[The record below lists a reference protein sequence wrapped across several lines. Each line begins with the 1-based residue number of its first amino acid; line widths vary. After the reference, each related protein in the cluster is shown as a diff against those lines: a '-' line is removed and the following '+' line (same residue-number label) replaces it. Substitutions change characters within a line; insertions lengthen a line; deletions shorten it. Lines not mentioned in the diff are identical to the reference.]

1 MSIPETLPETF
12 LFIFLSVGALSLFG
26 FLAVASYSE
35 ARRQE
40 RDSYYRND
48 MLKKLAESQSPA
60 AAATLENLREQE
72 RIKERRNAQRKHEGH
87 VLGGAINLAIG
98 IGLMVFLHALV
109 RNTPVFYVGLI
120 PGLIGV
126 ALLLYH
132 YLLRPRVEP

>member
-1 MSIPETLPETF
+1 MSIPENLPETF

-60 AAATLENLREQE
+60 AAATL
-72 RIKERRNAQRKHEGH
+72 
-87 VLGGAINLAIG
+87 GGMINLAIG
-98 IGLMVFLHALV
+98 IGLLVFLHAVV
-109 RNTPVFYVGLI
+109 RNTPAFYVGLI

-132 YLLRPRVEP
+132 YLLAPRVER

>member
-60 AAATLENLREQE
+60 AAATLEYLREQE
-72 RIKERRNAQRKHEGH
+72 RIKERRNDQRKHEGH
-87 VLGGAINLAIG
+87 VLGGMINLAIG

>member
-12 LFIFLSVGALSLFG
+12 IFLFLSVGALSLFG

-35 ARRQE
+35 GRRRE

-48 MLKKLAESQSPA
+48 MLKKLAESNSPA
-60 AAATLENLREQE
+60 AAATLEYLREQE
-72 RIKERRNAQRKHEGH
+72 RIKELRNAQRKQEGH
-87 VLGGAINLAIG
+87 LLGGLINLAIG
-98 IGLMVFLHALV
+98 IGLLVFLHAV
-109 RNTPVFYVGLI
+109 NTPAFYVGLI

-132 YLLRPRVEP
+132 YLLRPRVER

>member
-1 MSIPETLPETF
+1 MKTL
-12 LFIFLSVGALSLFG
+12 LRLALL
-26 FLAVASYSE
+26 LVLC
-35 ARRQE
+35 Q
-40 RDSYYRND
+40 
-48 MLKKLAESQSPA
+48 
-60 AAATLENLREQE
+60 
-72 RIKERRNAQRKHEGH
+72 I
-87 VLGGAINLAIG
+87 VLGQSANVPVCNGSNGPNCTDYFGVANWANSPLPAGSVTAVTLVAGGSNYVAPTVQITDLANPANTSANASVAVNLAIG